1 MRAKELIRLLKQNG
15 WHEVSQKGSHLKM
28 KKGEQIEIIP
38 IHNRRYS
45 DRYCERNFKKGWAKI
60 KPS

>member
-1 MRAKELIRLLKQNG
+1 MRAKELIKLLKQNG

-28 KKGEQIEIIP
+28 KKGDQIEIIP

-45 DRYCERNFKKGWAKI
+45 DWHCNVILKRVGLK
-60 KPS
+60 